1 MAHALRGGAARAWGA
16 DDTDGAVPTLTFGAP
31 APAPAPAAAPPALAG
46 PGGHAMT
53 RRSGGKEKA
62 AKAKAA
68 KALVTFEDGAVPDLV
83 LTPGHVGGEHTN
95 HHQLA
100 GSTLFTDWLSGAE
113 VTPLEGGEEFAV
125 PDLARR
131 APAGGRGAGRR
142 AQEGKGADT
151 ETFGMAF
158 GNLDFPEVPQ
168 FDLTRQND
176 LGLSLDVRDVLLE
189 ADAHSFDPF
198 KADFLASGA
207 ANQSFPAVPFGAPG
221 HGAGAAVPR
230 TPAPASAA
238 AAGGAEA
245 EEGPPVRYT
254 GEARQRVLERFRQ
267 KRLRRQ
273 YGRRVRYHVRKQNA
287 EKRPRYKGKF
297 INLTDPMHPR
307 NRAKALAEGKA
318 PAES

>member
-1 MAHALRGGAARAWGA
+1 
-16 DDTDGAVPTLTFGAP
+16 
-31 APAPAPAAAPPALAG
+31 
-46 PGGHAMT
+46 
-53 RRSGGKEKA
+53 
-62 AKAKAA
+62 
-68 KALVTFEDGAVPDLV
+68 
-83 LTPGHVGGEHTN
+83 
-95 HHQLA
+95 
-100 GSTLFTDWLSGAE
+100 
-113 VTPLEGGEEFAV
+113 
-125 PDLARR
+125 
-131 APAGGRGAGRR
+131 
-142 AQEGKGADT
+142 
-151 ETFGMAF
+151 MAF
-158 GNLDFPEVPQ
+158 GTLDFPEVPQ

-176 LGLSLDVRDVLLE
+176 LGLSLDVGDVLLE

-198 KADFLASGA
+198 KADFLASNA

-273 YGRRVRYHVRKQNA
+273 YGKKVRYHMRKQNA

-297 INLTDPMHPR
+297 IKLTDPMHPR